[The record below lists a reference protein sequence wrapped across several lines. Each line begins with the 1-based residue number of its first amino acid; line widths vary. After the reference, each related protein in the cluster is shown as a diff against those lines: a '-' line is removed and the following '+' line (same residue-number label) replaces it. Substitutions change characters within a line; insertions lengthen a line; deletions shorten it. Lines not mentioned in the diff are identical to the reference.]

1 MKKILALALAALMVF
16 VLVAACGN
24 QAAPAPAAPAPAAP
38 APAPAPAPEAPVI
51 EDIQEVEEAKALRVA
66 FINAG
71 PDDYYKQ
78 FGDVFA
84 ALGAMYGWEVTEIN
98 SEYRPD
104 KELSNVQ
111 DMINAGMD
119 AIAVITV
126 QMEAAGEATILAN
139 EAGVPIFFVAGTPD
153 ESKGA
158 RPDGHVSDNFL
169 YMGWLVGKYVGEN
182 YPEEQTCFTI
192 EGFLGQGTAE
202 AQTEGFRRGLA
213 ETSGAEVVSL
223 GSGEWQRTLAI
234 PIMADLISSGR
245 DWRVI
250 YGANDEMTD
259 GILTAMEEANID
271 PTEKVV
277 VSSNGKELSWP
288 WLRAGTVQAVSPN
301 PPSLNADLS
310 IQQII
315 AYFEGRDYP
324 KAIRIYAP
332 EALTADN
339 VGTAIPWLTND
350 YIAGRNAGNFPYD
363 LYYYADLMERM
374 EAENPWMAP

>member
-1 MKKILALALAALMVF
+1 MKKILALSLAMVMVFALAT
-16 VLVAACGN
+16 AC
-24 QAAPAPAAPAPAAP
+24 ASTPADTPAPEAPAPAAPE
-38 APAPAPAPEAPVI
+38 PAPEAPVI
-51 EDIQEVEEAKALRVA
+51 EDTIDVTEETRQKRVA

-78 FGDVFA
+78 FGDAFA
-84 ALGAMYGWEVTEIN
+84 AIGESYGWEVTEIN

-126 QMEAAGEATILAN
+126 QMEAAGEATLLAN

-158 RPDGHVSDNFL
+158 KPDGHVTDNFL
-169 YMGWLVGKYVGEN
+169 YMGWLVGMFVGNN
-182 YPEEQTCFTI
+182 YPEEQTCYTI

-202 AQTEGFRRGLA
+202 AQTEGFRRGL
-213 ETSGAEVVSL
+213 EESSGAELVSL

-234 PIMADLISSGR
+234 PIMADLITSGKE
-245 DWRVI
+245 WRVV

-259 GILTAMEEANID
+259 GILTAMQEANID
-271 PTEKVV
+271 AAEKVI

-288 WLRAGTVQAVSPN
+288 WLRDGIVQAVSPN
-301 PPSLNADLS
+301 PPSLNADLCV
-310 IQQII
+310 QQIV
-315 AYFEGRDYP
+315 AYFEGREYP
-324 KAIRIYAP
+324 TKIRIYAP
-332 EALTADN
+332 EELRSDN
-339 VGTAIPWLTND
+339 LDSAIPWHVPD
-350 YIAGRNAGNFPYD
+350 YVAGRNAGNFPYQLD
-363 LYYYADLMERM
+363 YYYDLMQKM
-374 EAENPWMAP
+374 ESENPWLAGD

>member
-1 MKKILALALAALMVF
+1 MKKILALALAALMMF
-16 VLVAACGN
+16 ALVAACGGN
-24 QAAPAPAAPAPAAP
+24 DAPAAPAPAAPAPAAP
-38 APAPAPAPEAPVI
+38 EPAPEAPVI

-84 ALGAMYGWEVTEIN
+84 ALGAMYGWDVTEIN
-98 SEYRPD
+98 SEYKPEQ
-104 KELSNVQ
+104 ELANVQ

-158 RPDGHVSDNFL
+158 KPDGHVSDNFL

-234 PIMADLISSGR
+234 PIMADLITSGR
-245 DWRVI
+245 EWRVI

-271 PTEKVV
+271 PTEKIV

-315 AYFEGRDYP
+315 AYFEGREYP

-363 LYYYADLMERM
+363 LYYYAELMERM